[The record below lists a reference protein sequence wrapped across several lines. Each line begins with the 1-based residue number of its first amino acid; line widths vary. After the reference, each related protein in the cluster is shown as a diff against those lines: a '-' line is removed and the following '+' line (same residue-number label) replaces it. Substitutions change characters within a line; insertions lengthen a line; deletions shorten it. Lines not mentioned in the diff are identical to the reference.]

1 MCVSHDPRRYEDDDN
16 MSLMIFFLLVFV
28 NSECR
33 AKMVALV
40 FPKITKSVRIIST
53 LYLLM

>member
-16 MSLMIFFLLVFV
+16 MSLMIFLLLVFV

-40 FPKITKSVRIIST
+40 FPKITKSLRIIST
-53 LYLLM
+53 LYLLI